1 MLKKFIL
8 GCLFLSTMPV
18 WGITLVPQQ
27 MNAQISLKIPGNQS
41 ISYPLTLL
49 ERNNGVYELNSSEKL
64 PVAIIQKVISENGKS
79 SIEVQ
84 INASEKVWFNIF

>member
-64 PVAIIQKVISENGKS
+64 PVAIIQKVISENGK
-79 SIEVQ
+79 
-84 INASEKVWFNIF
+84 ALLKYK